1 VVLVTLKKYI
11 NPFDLLRATQAFL
24 RYYTRRGPFS
34 KDHANW
40 AYAQDPVTFW
50 QLHFDDNNALSQL
63 ADRFLQTLANSV
75 PCERHFSAL
84 NHLHNKARNH
94 LTPERVNKLLYIQIN
109 RRTLRRERSFTML
122 SEEEEEE
129 DTVYD
134 AGEDATSSRLAH
146 ITEAKQGENASMN
159 GSNDELV

>member
-1 VVLVTLKKYI
+1 
-11 NPFDLLRATQAFL
+11 
-24 RYYTRRGPFS
+24 
-34 KDHANW
+34 
-40 AYAQDPVTFW
+40 
-50 QLHFDDNNALSQL
+50 
-63 ADRFLQTLANSV
+63 
-75 PCERHFSAL
+75 
-84 NHLHNKARNH
+84 
-94 LTPERVNKLLYIQIN
+94 
-109 RRTLRRERSFTML
+109 ML